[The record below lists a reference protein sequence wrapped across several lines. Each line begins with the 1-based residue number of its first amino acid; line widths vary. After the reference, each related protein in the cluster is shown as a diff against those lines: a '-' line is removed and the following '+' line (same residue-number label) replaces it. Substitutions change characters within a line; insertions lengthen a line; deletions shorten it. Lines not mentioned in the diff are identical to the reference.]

1 VDGLILTPT
10 DHLSPPSTMSRLSDS
25 DTTSDCDID
34 GMTPGA
40 SISSMGS
47 SASPPPLLEVTVTT
61 NNFNQKT
68 NSNNYNN
75 FNNNNINNSL
85 SYNIRATLHWTN
97 QSQNRNWIYY
107 FVHTYVYSTHGE
119 NGRDFTSE
127 AKTTDSNKSED
138 TRDTHTRIH

>member
-1 VDGLILTPT
+1 
-10 DHLSPPSTMSRLSDS
+10 MSRLSDS

-85 SYNIRATLHWTN
+85 SYNIRATLH
-97 QSQNRNWIYY
+97 
-107 FVHTYVYSTHGE
+107 
-119 NGRDFTSE
+119 
-127 AKTTDSNKSED
+127 
-138 TRDTHTRIH
+138 